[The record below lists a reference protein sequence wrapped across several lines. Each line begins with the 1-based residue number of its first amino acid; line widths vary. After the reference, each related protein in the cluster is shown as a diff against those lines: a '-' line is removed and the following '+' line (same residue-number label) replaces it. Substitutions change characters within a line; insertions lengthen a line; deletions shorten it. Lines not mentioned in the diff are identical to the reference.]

1 MLSMLL
7 QNGTNISIADAV
19 IYVISAV
26 IVVFLT
32 MPVHEYAHARI
43 AVALGDNTPRYMGRL
58 SLNPFNHIDWLG
70 AISILLVG
78 IGWAKPVNVNTRN
91 FKNPKLYMAA
101 VAAAGPISN
110 LLLALGSLLIHNI
123 LMYFALSAAITALL
137 FIAQIFLHIAV
148 INISLAV
155 FNLIPVP
162 PFDGSRIISICLPDK
177 IYYSIMKYE
186 QILLYVI
193 LAVVYTGVLDKPLE
207 YANATILTF
216 LDSIAI
222 FPFRLFGLIN
232 F

>member
-58 SLNPFNHIDWLG
+58 SLNPLNHIDWLG

-78 IGWAKPVNVNTRN
+78 VGWAKPVNVNTRN

-101 VAAAGPISN
+101 VAAAGPVSN
-110 LLLALGSLLIHNI
+110 LLLALGSLLIYNI
-123 LMYFALSAAITALL
+123 LMYFAFSATITALL

-148 INISLAV
+148 INVSLAV

-162 PFDGSRIISICLPDK
+162 PFDGSRIISIFLPDR

-186 QILLYVI
+186 QIFLYVI

-207 YANATILTF
+207 YANGTILTF

-222 FPFRLFGLIN
+222 LPFRLFGLI
-232 F
+232 